1 MRHVWSALSVIVLA
15 AVSTPAFA
23 TAAVPEPG
31 VLELAGIGA
40 AVALAVVWVK
50 NRRK

>member
-1 MRHVWSALSVIVLA
+1 MRHVWSGISIFALA
-15 AVSTPAFA
+15 AVSQSAFA
-23 TAAVPEPG
+23 RVPVPEPG

-40 AVALAVVWVK
+40 VVAIAATWFK

>member
-1 MRHVWSALSVIVLA
+1 MRHVWSGISIFALA
-15 AVSTPAFA
+15 AVSQSAFA
-23 TAAVPEPG
+23 FEVPEPG

-40 AVALAVVWVK
+40 VVAIAATWFK

>member
-1 MRHVWSALSVIVLA
+1 MRHVWSGISIFALA
-15 AVSTPAFA
+15 AVSQSAFA
-23 TAAVPEPG
+23 GVVPEPG

-40 AVALAVVWVK
+40 VVAIAATWFK